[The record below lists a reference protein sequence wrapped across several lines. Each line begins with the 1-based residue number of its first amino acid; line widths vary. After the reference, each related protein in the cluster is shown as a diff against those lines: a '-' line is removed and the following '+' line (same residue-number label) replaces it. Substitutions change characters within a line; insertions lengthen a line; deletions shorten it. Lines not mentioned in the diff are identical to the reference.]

1 MILELKMPPWVN
13 GSTVLVV
20 LARVSIGTEVAVE
33 LKFCRNSS
41 PSTELATEELKW
53 ALSVFMVN
61 LTIPPRLKKLLRL
74 VIPLQHS
81 WYYDSPQTAPEWVHG
96 NYRIHARQL
105 KTPQIDATTISTL
118 SASTMAQLSFLSVI
132 LLSAIRDLSLQH
144 FHGVFLCGRLPPT
157 FKNGGCAMHRL
168 LSECTWKKNFPA
180 LQVVDYN
187 EKKLEEGRCDSE
199 CGARTNQE
207 PLEKKCVRLSY
218 TFRQGEENPAE
229 LRSHHRTS
237 NWIRGV
243 QPACCTYMTGIFKL
257 QCEARSTIV
266 PNTRIRASKNYA
278 NPTTTTLKA
287 RRMAHEAAIPREPDS
302 MKLGYETYRSSWR
315 LNHPRCT
322 IYVTDQIAR
331 KPAFKSKKNCQYKT
345 SEGRRD
351 KLRIPHQRLSNLLR
365 VRDASSTA
373 ASIPAG
379 IARPRGYSATRA
391 SAVPPMLR
399 VCALHFPALSPSI
412 FHVFG
417 LAVTKNFGAS
427 KDAKTPTP
435 RLPSMRSRVQSTK
448 REETGARRPASLGPP
463 RHWAEQGGRGTAHS
477 SADMTPR
484 AHIRLFSPPAA
495 LRDDEP
501 RRAHELDEESIAR
514 SRPVHVPTPRTN
526 GNEVERSHLVD
537 LEYERERGGGEE
549 RAGTKGNAGEKED
562 VEVECPPRRWAGW
575 ATGRIDGKKDVPQ
588 RGCEERARCVDP
600 NGGGP
605 GRRRRCH
612 DSRQVVPYEDG
623 VMRVHVGEEYLK
635 DARVHGSAEECG
647 REDGEGMGKQR
658 GEDDGAETDETAGGL
673 ATGSLKTDQEGESAL
688 ILHCSTPTRVR
699 GEDDGGG
706 DREREM
712 SLVGERIPSADR
724 RATEGGGLPRCLL
737 QDDDNRRRAA

>member
-1 MILELKMPPWVN
+1 
-13 GSTVLVV
+13 
-20 LARVSIGTEVAVE
+20 
-33 LKFCRNSS
+33 
-41 PSTELATEELKW
+41 
-53 ALSVFMVN
+53 
-61 LTIPPRLKKLLRL
+61 
-74 VIPLQHS
+74 
-81 WYYDSPQTAPEWVHG
+81 
-96 NYRIHARQL
+96 
-105 KTPQIDATTISTL
+105 
-118 SASTMAQLSFLSVI
+118 MAQLSFLSVI

-157 FKNGGCAMHRL
+157 FKHTMKVKSAILLHPTIFAAVLYHR
-168 LSECTWKKNFPA
+168 TAAVKNFPA

-229 LRSHHRTS
+229 LQSHHRTS

-243 QPACCTYMTGIFKL
+243 QPARVLVDANSRLLSFLSKCCTYMTGIFKL

-287 RRMAHEAAIPREPDS
+287 RRMAHEAAIPLQDFRGKTRQTEDPTS
-302 MKLGYETYRSSWR
+302 KAIESSTR
-315 LNHPRCT
+315 PRCVVNCGL
-322 IYVTDQIAR
+322 YPSGDCA
-331 KPAFKSKKNCQYKT
+331 PA
-345 SEGRRD
+345 
-351 KLRIPHQRLSNLLR
+351 
-365 VRDASSTA
+365 
-373 ASIPAG
+373 
-379 IARPRGYSATRA
+379 GYSATRA
-391 SAVPPMLR
+391 SAVPPDVAKLR
-399 VCALHFPALSPSI
+399 REQGREDAHSSSPK
-412 FHVFG
+412 HAQLG
-417 LAVTKNFGAS
+417 YRA
-427 KDAKTPTP
+427 
-435 RLPSMRSRVQSTK
+435 Q
-448 REETGARRPASLGPP
+448 RERRRGARRPASLGPP

-477 SADMTPR
+477 SADMTPH

-526 GNEVERSHLVD
+526 GNEVERSA
-537 LEYERERGGGEE
+537 RGGGCHKGRHCGRGSSARTRGGSPFVSRACGPRAGRGDEE
-549 RAGTKGNAGEKED
+549 EWWLRGLSGVPVARTGPILWISSTKGSVAGRGGEAQVVRDDETMGSPRRAGTKGNAGEKED

-575 ATGRIDGKKDVPQ
+575 ATGRINGKKDVPQ
-588 RGCEERARCVDP
+588 RGCEERA
-600 NGGGP
+600 
-605 GRRRRCH
+605 
-612 DSRQVVPYEDG
+612 
-623 VMRVHVGEEYLK
+623 
-635 DARVHGSAEECG
+635 

-706 DREREM
+706 DRE
-712 SLVGERIPSADR
+712 
-724 RATEGGGLPRCLL
+724 
-737 QDDDNRRRAA
+737 